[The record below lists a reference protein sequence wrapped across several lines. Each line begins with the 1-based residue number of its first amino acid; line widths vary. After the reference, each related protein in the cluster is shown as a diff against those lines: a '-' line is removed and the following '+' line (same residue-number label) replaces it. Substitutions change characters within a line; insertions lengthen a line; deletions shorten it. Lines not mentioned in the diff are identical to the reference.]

1 MAKIEKDHGALNVTR
16 DSGHRLRANL
26 VLVGIGGIANTELA
40 AEAGLACNNGIMR
53 PTPSAEPRIPASLPP
68 ATAPATTTVS
78 RANTSGLNRYSMPR
92 TRDARPAPPSPTN
105 WSPMPACR
113 GSGPD
118 QYEAKLQ
125 IVGLSD
131 GGDRHVIRGALDQGQ
146 FSVFIYRGDRLIA
159 VDSINRPGEQLIARK
174 LIEPMPRLPPT
185 KPPTCPSRPEG
196 RAADDGGRCAG
207 MKNMLTSASEGSI
220 PTTIG
225 ERQASNA
232 QGEANGRRGRRQAR
246 GPGIY
251 RKPGP
256 RAAGAGAVR
265 RRPSADDTERHRL
278 KAASLAPRHRPRRI
292 LMTLEK
298 GGFVSGDGKLFS
310 LTSRVL
316 ALASAY
322 LSSNQIVTAVQP
334 MIDRVSTET
343 KEVCSLAI
351 LDGEQ
356 AIFIARASPA
366 RVFSAGI
373 DIGYRLPAFCTS
385 VGRVLLGRLP
395 PGELTAAIG
404 RMNLVAQTPF
414 TVTDKD
420 VLLAAIIT
428 DRSKGYSLVDQ
439 EAEDGFRSLAVPV
452 RRYDGEIVAAINV
465 GAHVDRISTGEMLDR
480 FLPPLKNAAAAAQP
494 LLL

>member
-1 MAKIEKDHGALNVTR
+1 
-16 DSGHRLRANL
+16 
-26 VLVGIGGIANTELA
+26 
-40 AEAGLACNNGIMR
+40 
-53 PTPSAEPRIPASLPP
+53 
-68 ATAPATTTVS
+68 
-78 RANTSGLNRYSMPR
+78 
-92 TRDARPAPPSPTN
+92 
-105 WSPMPACR
+105 
-113 GSGPD
+113 
-118 QYEAKLQ
+118 
-125 IVGLSD
+125 
-131 GGDRHVIRGALDQGQ
+131 
-146 FSVFIYRGDRLIA
+146 
-159 VDSINRPGEQLIARK
+159 
-174 LIEPMPRLPPT
+174 MPRLKRTAEEEEAKRGGPEIIE
-185 KPPTCPSRPEG
+185 SLDRGLRVLELFSADHRPMTLSDIAK
-196 RAADDGGRCAG
+196 AA
-207 MKNMLTSASEGSI
+207 NL
-220 PTTIG
+220 
-225 ERQASNA
+225 
-232 QGEANGRRGRRQAR
+232 
-246 GPGIY
+246 
-251 RKPGP
+251 P
-256 RAAGAGAVR
+256 RATA
-265 RRPSADDTERHRL
+265 
-278 KAASLAPRHRPRRI
+278 RRI

-298 GGFVSGDGKLFS
+298 GGFVIGDGKLFS

-322 LSSNQIVTAVQP
+322 LSSNQIVTVVQP

-351 LDGEQ
+351 LDGDQ

-395 PGELTAAIG
+395 PDELTATIG
-404 RMNLVAQTPF
+404 RMHLLAQTPF
-414 TVTDKD
+414 TVTDRD

-465 GAHVDRISTGEMLDR
+465 GAHVDRISTGEMIDR

>member
-1 MAKIEKDHGALNVTR
+1 MPRVKRTAEEEDAKREGPEFIESLDRGLRVLELFGADHRPMTLSDIAKA
-16 DSGHRLRANL
+16 ANL
-26 VLVGIGGIANTELA
+26 
-40 AEAGLACNNGIMR
+40 
-53 PTPSAEPRIPASLPP
+53 PR
-68 ATAPATTTVS
+68 ATA
-78 RANTSGLNRYSMPR
+78 
-92 TRDARPAPPSPTN
+92 
-105 WSPMPACR
+105 
-113 GSGPD
+113 
-118 QYEAKLQ
+118 
-125 IVGLSD
+125 
-131 GGDRHVIRGALDQGQ
+131 
-146 FSVFIYRGDRLIA
+146 
-159 VDSINRPGEQLIARK
+159 
-174 LIEPMPRLPPT
+174 
-185 KPPTCPSRPEG
+185 
-196 RAADDGGRCAG
+196 
-207 MKNMLTSASEGSI
+207 
-220 PTTIG
+220 
-225 ERQASNA
+225 
-232 QGEANGRRGRRQAR
+232 
-246 GPGIY
+246 
-251 RKPGP
+251 
-256 RAAGAGAVR
+256 
-265 RRPSADDTERHRL
+265 
-278 KAASLAPRHRPRRI
+278 RRI

-322 LSSNQIVTAVQP
+322 LSSNQIVTVVQP